1 MAECTNVCEGNCCN
15 TVTIIQRYPLTF
27 QCPYPSQHY
36 DNSKFLCKGDHR
48 NNCTNVTSQSRFTV
62 QDDGFSHFFL
72 VIIAELETADAGTY
86 WCGSD
91 SQWRVENYTK
101 VELSVGKVNNHL
113 HDSKINRAESS
124 IFVWTPL
131 NMGLCQYLSS
141 VKRLHLKYF
150 YYNCCNKSRHYY
162 TSLCITIYSNQILCS
177 MCGSLASDYFR

>member
-1 MAECTNVCEGNCCN
+1 MAQYEILYLSSVVITHFLLQFMFL
-15 TVTIIQRYPLTF
+15 TDRYPLTF
-27 QCPYPSQHY
+27 QCPYPSQHH

-48 NNCTNVTSQSRFTV
+48 NNCTNVMSQSRFTV

-72 VIIAELETADAGTY
+72 VMIAELETADAGTY

-131 NMGLCQYLSS
+131 NMGLWFMRFLFSHLSHS
-141 VKRLHLKYF
+141 TCVNRP
-150 YYNCCNKSRHYY
+150 
-162 TSLCITIYSNQILCS
+162 LC
-177 MCGSLASDYFR
+177 